1 MEDDVY
7 AGARWG
13 QEILAEFAPGISCIP
28 QEWDGR
34 VDCLVRLSD
43 GRTIGEMIRLADLTD
58 ERLRET
64 GERLRLAREGVDV
77 TLVDPVLPPILIRR
91 MPSDRP
97 AD

>member
-7 AGARWG
+7 AAAKWAD
-13 QEILAEFAPGISCIP
+13 EILAEIVPSAVCVP
-28 QEWDGR
+28 QEWDAR
-34 VDCLVRLSD
+34 IDCLISLPE
-43 GRTIGEMIRLADLTD
+43 GRPIGEMIRLADITE

-77 TLVDPVLPPILIRR
+77 RLVDPILPPIRIIGV
-91 MPSDRP
+91 PDSE